1 MVALKMHLLHCVPFL
16 PQASFYMEKV
26 AFEGAASCPHARWAL
41 EQKTVNGN
49 AGDVTLEV
57 AVLTWV
63 GGWEGWTLSLEG
75 SSM

>member
-1 MVALKMHLLHCVPFL
+1 
-16 PQASFYMEKV
+16 MEKV

-49 AGDVTLEV
+49 AGDVTLEG

-75 SSM
+75 LSM